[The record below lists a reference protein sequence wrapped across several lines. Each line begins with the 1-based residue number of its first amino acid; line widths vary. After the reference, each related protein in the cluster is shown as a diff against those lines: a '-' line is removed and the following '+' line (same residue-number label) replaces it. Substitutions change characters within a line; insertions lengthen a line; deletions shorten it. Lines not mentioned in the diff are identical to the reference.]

1 MSNCNSRH
9 GSQGRGF
16 ASTSNLQFWLFCVI
30 FGAFFFES
38 SWGKISDEKK
48 IRIWTK
54 FFLGE
59 FLSNFFPAK
68 KMHEIVGNCVNCR
81 KIACINPPMHTL
93 IPHTLSGA
101 RCFCWP
107 THFQKNEY

>member
-38 SWGKISDEKK
+38 SWGKISDKK
-48 IRIWTK
+48 K
-54 FFLGE
+54 SAFGPNFSLG
-59 FLSNFFPAK
+59 NFSLIFSLQK
-68 KMHEIVGNCVNCR
+68 KCMKLWEIV
-81 KIACINPPMHTL
+81 
-93 IPHTLSGA
+93 
-101 RCFCWP
+101 
-107 THFQKNEY
+107 